1 LKKEKKTLKIMSS
14 KNLNLDATTPLT
26 AADASSTIRPLT
38 PSKTTDVTLIEGS
51 GVNNDLER
59 PTSLDGIVPSKT
71 IKLERSS
78 TNKFKQK
85 MLERANKKQVKKQD
99 TKDDGSEFVE
109 NKDSDVITLFFF
121 I

>member
-1 LKKEKKTLKIMSS
+1 MSTQ
-14 KNLNLDATTPLT
+14 NLNLDATTPL
-26 AADASSTIRPLT
+26 AATDVSSTTRPLT

-51 GVNNDLER
+51 SVNNDLER

-109 NKDSDVITLFFF
+109 NKDSDVNFF